1 MSGFTPGYYETLARR
16 LYEDG
21 FNSGHPDLLRE
32 ILAEDFVGP
41 RGERGPAAM
50 AQSVVP
56 LRAGFPDMR
65 FTIDDVFASG
75 DEPNPRVTVRWTM
88 RGTHT
93 GPFGGVPASGRPVVQ
108 SAVAIYT
115 CAGGKFTRLW
125 LMNDRLA
132 LLYQIGGLPSV
143 PAAVEAI
150 LKAQIESAAVAA

>member
-1 MSGFTPGYYETLARR
+1 MSGFTPGYYETLAHR

-21 FNSGHPDLLRE
+21 FNTGHLDLLRE

-50 AQSVVP
+50 AQSVAP

-75 DEPNPRVTVRWTM
+75 DESNMRVTVRWTM

-132 LLYQIGGLPSV
+132 LLYQIGALPSV

>member
-1 MSGFTPGYYETLARR
+1 
-16 LYEDG
+16 
-21 FNSGHPDLLRE
+21 
-32 ILAEDFVGP
+32 
-41 RGERGPAAM
+41 
-50 AQSVVP
+50 
-56 LRAGFPDMR
+56 
-65 FTIDDVFASG
+65 
-75 DEPNPRVTVRWTM
+75 M

-132 LLYQIGGLPSV
+132 LLYQIGALPSV